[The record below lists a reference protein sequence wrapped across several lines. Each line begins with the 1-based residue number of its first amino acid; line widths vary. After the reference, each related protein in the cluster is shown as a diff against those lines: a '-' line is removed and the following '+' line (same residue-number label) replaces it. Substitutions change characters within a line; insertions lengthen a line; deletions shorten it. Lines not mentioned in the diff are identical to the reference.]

1 MNQQELN
8 YKINPRN
15 RISKNFMEI
24 CDDTGTLIYKFI
36 KTLKF
41 NSRINQTFM
50 QIITGEYEKF
60 ITDEE

>member
-1 MNQQELN
+1 
-8 YKINPRN
+8 
-15 RISKNFMEI
+15 MEI